1 MTAWSIWNQR
11 NQVRMHTP
19 CYNMNRIAQV
29 SKERLEEFTA
39 VIPQTASLLEAQ
51 DCVETS
57 SN

>member
-1 MTAWSIWNQR
+1 
-11 NQVRMHTP
+11 MHTP
-19 CYNMNRIAQV
+19 CYNMNRIAQM

>member
-1 MTAWSIWNQR
+1 
-11 NQVRMHTP
+11 MHTP

-29 SKERLEEFTA
+29 PKERLEEFTA